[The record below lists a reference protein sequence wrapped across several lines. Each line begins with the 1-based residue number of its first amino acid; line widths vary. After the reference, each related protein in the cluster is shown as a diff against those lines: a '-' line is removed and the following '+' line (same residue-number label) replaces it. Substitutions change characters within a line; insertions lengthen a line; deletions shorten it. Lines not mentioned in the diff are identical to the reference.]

1 MKNIS
6 YSFGNNSVFIFD
18 HQNNKPIEI
27 TNDRI
32 NYKGILDA
40 IKDNDEQQVRDL
52 MDESQVLC
60 NMTNGRVRV
69 TGDQVFLDGD
79 EIHTAEAKK
88 LTDLI
93 AEGHTNLDRWF
104 RFIEKLNAN
113 PSHRCRQQA
122 YNLITHTGMCMTEEG
137 NLIGYKG
144 VQDDY
149 YSKYGN
155 TQNTIIQG
163 TVNSSGQILNTVGST
178 IEMPRK
184 HVDDDP
190 NNGCSSGLHV
200 GSHDYADSWA
210 SSEGKLLIVEYSPQD
225 IVSVPNEC
233 EFGKLRVCKYRVIEE
248 CTNRKVL
255 NDGAYGHES
264 NELIELF
271 DFIDQRVH
279 DGGIWLN
286 RIKEEFPE
294 TNMDMIMDAIRNHS
308 EYFPNLSFDS
318 YQNDW
323 LLRLEE
329 VSI

>member
-6 YSFGNNSVFIFD
+6 YSFGNSSVFIFD

-32 NYKGILDA
+32 NYKSILDA
-40 IKDNDEQQVRDL
+40 IKDDNEQQVRDL

-69 TGDQVFLDGD
+69 TGDQVFLDGN

-104 RFIEKLNAN
+104 RFIEKLHAN
-113 PSHRCRQQA
+113 PSYRCRQQA
-122 YNLITHTGMCMTEEG
+122 YNFITHTGMCMTEEG

-155 TQNTIIQG
+155 TQNTIIEG
-163 TVNSSGQILNTVGST
+163 VVNKSGQILNTVGST
-178 IEMPRK
+178 IEMPRMN
-184 HVDDDP
+184 VDDDP

-210 SSEGKLLIVEYSPQD
+210 SGDGKLLIVEYSPAD

-233 EFGKLRVCKYRVIEE
+233 NFGKLRVCKYKVIDES
-248 CTNRKVL
+248 TNRQVL
-255 NDGAYGHES
+255 NDGAFGHETD
-264 NELIELF
+264 ELIELF
-271 DFIDQRVH
+271 DYIEDNAEH
-279 DGGIWLN
+279 NSIWLSQVQ
-286 RIKEEFPE
+286 EEFPE
-294 TNMDMIMDAIRNHS
+294 ANIDMIMDAIRNHS
-308 EYFPNLSFDS
+308 EYRVQLSFNTHH
-318 YQNDW
+318 NDW
-323 LLRLEE
+323 
-329 VSI
+329 SIMLTEKSF